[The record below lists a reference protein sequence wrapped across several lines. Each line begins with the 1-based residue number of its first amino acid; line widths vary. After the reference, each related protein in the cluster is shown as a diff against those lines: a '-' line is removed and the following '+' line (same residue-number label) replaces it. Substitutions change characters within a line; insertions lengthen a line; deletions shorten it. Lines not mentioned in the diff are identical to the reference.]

1 LKRAAIIVL
10 DGLGIGPCPD
20 QAAYGDQGSDT
31 LGNVARA
38 VGGLRLPN
46 LERLGLGLCRPIL
59 GLTPGFDPG
68 LAPGVSRARRRLS
81 DPGRKPGDGPKAA
94 YGVALP
100 KSQGKDSTT
109 GHWEI
114 CGVILERPFRTYP
127 HGFPTS
133 LLDEFARRTGRG
145 WLGNK
150 AASGT
155 AIIAELGEEHQRT
168 GKWIVYT
175 SADSVFQVA
184 AHAATVPLDEL
195 YRACAI
201 ARDLLMGEHAVSR
214 VIARPFAG
222 RPGAYERTP
231 HRKDF
236 SIEPVGETLL
246 DRLAAAGVPRVG
258 IGKVDDLFAG
268 RNITSEHTPTNA
280 DAYRLIERALDDTG
294 AGAGAGFIF
303 VNVIEFD
310 QTWGHRNDVPG
321 FHEGLQQLDAWI
333 PRLEARITGDDL
345 IIFTADHGND
355 PTTPSTDHSREAVP
369 ILVLGPRVRP
379 VALGERS
386 SFADVG
392 ATVAEYFGVAP
403 PPLAAGASFLSRVWT

>member
-1 LKRAAIIVL
+1 MKRAAIIVL

-20 QAAYGDQGSDT
+20 QAAYGDAGSDT

-46 LERLGLGLCRPIL
+46 LQRLGLGWCRSIL
-59 GLTPGFDPG
+59 GLTPEDRP
-68 LAPGVSRARRRLS
+68 A
-81 DPGRKPGDGPKAA
+81 AA

-100 KSQGKDSTT
+100 ASAGKDSTT
-109 GHWEI
+109 GHWEM
-114 CGVILERPFRTYP
+114 CGVLLAKPFRTYP
-127 HGFPTS
+127 RGFPRE

-155 AIIAELGEEHQRT
+155 AIIAELGEVHQRT
-168 GKWIVYT
+168 GEWIVYT

-184 AHAATVPLDEL
+184 AHEQTVPLDEL
-195 YRACAI
+195 YRACGV
-201 ARDLLMGEHAVSR
+201 ARDMLIGEHAVSR

-222 RPGAYERTP
+222 KPGAYERTP
-231 HRKDF
+231 RRKDF

-246 DRLAAAGVPRVG
+246 DRLAAADIPRVG
-258 IGKVDDLFAG
+258 IGKVDDLFAA
-268 RNITSEHTPTNA
+268 RNITSEHTPTNG
-280 DAYRLIERALDDTG
+280 DAYRLIEQVLHDVRL
-294 AGAGAGFIF
+294 GFIF

-321 FHEGLQQLDAWI
+321 FHEGLKALDAWM
-333 PRLEARITGDDL
+333 PRLEARLTGDDL
-345 IIFTADHGND
+345 IVLTADHGND

-369 ILVLGPRVRP
+369 VLVLGPRVRP
-379 VALGERS
+379 RALGERRT
-386 SFADVG
+386 FADLG
-392 ATVAEYFGVAP
+392 ATVAEYFGVPA
-403 PPLAAGASFLSRVWT
+403 LAGGTSFLSELRA

>member
-10 DGLGIGPCPD
+10 DGLGIGPAPD
-20 QAAYGDQGSDT
+20 TAAYGDAGSDT

-46 LERLGLGLCRPIL
+46 LERLGLGKQRSI
-59 GLTPGFDPG
+59 PG
-68 LAPGVSRARRRLS
+68 LAAGVGAT
-81 DPGRKPGDGPKAA
+81 AA

-100 KSQGKDSTT
+100 ASAGKDSTS

-114 CGVILERPFRTYP
+114 CGVLLSQPFRTYP
-127 HGFPTS
+127 NGFPRE

-155 AIIAELGEEHQRT
+155 QIIAELGEEHQRT

-184 AHAATVPLDEL
+184 AHEATIPLDEL
-195 YRACAI
+195 YRACRI
-201 ARDLLMGEHAVSR
+201 ARELLVGEHAVSR

-222 RPGAYERTP
+222 AAGAYARTP
-231 HRKDF
+231 ARKDF
-236 SIEPVGETLL
+236 SIPPVGETLL
-246 DRLAAAGVPRVG
+246 DRLAAAGIPRVG

-268 RNITSEHTPTNA
+268 RNIASEHTPTNR
-280 DAYRLIERALDDTG
+280 DAYRLIERALEHTET
-294 AGAGAGFIF
+294 GFIF

-321 FHEGLQQLDAWI
+321 FYEGLRELDAWL
-333 PRLEARITGDDL
+333 PRLESRLKGEDL
-345 IIFTADHGND
+345 IILTADHGND

-369 ILVLGPRVRP
+369 ILVLGPRVRA
-379 VALGERS
+379 VAVGERRT
-386 SFADVG
+386 FADMG
-392 ATVAEYFGVAP
+392 ATVAEYFEVGSGG
-403 PPLAAGASFLSRVWT
+403 AGAGTSFLSSVWT